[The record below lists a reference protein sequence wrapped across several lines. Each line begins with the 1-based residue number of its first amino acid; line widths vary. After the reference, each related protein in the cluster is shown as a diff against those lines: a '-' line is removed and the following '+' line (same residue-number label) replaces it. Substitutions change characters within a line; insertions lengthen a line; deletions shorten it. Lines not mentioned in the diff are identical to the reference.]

1 MTSKGIAKLWIILL
15 FIKSLISFLIM
26 WQQIHS

>member
-15 FIKSLISFLIM
+15 FIKSVASFLIL
-26 WQQIHS
+26 WQQIH